1 MSKQKHLSREHFDQH
16 IAEVNAY
23 MNKVDGSL
31 SDNRGWDAITCELAE
46 NLRENHT
53 GSFNL
58 PQVFQDAMDSVWD
71 KIMYDAKKNPQEV
84 TKTYHT
90 TGLITPT
97 DLSGPRLYIE
107 TFSFLSDDKWS
118 LNTRIGLLTNN
129 HSIGSVLIEEK
140 NENVIDIRQRGQF
153 DALRDEKHK
162 RVQWNHKTPEQGQF
176 DALRDKPKTPE
187 QRLEA
192 IEHDLTEI
200 VSVLINKDIMRAL

>member
-58 PQVFQDAMDSVWD
+58 PQVFEDAMDSVWD
-71 KIMYDAKKNPQEV
+71 QIMYDAKKNPQEV
-84 TKTYHT
+84 AKTYHT

-162 RVQWNHKTPEQGQF
+162 RVQWNHKTPEQ
-176 DALRDKPKTPE
+176 
-187 QRLEA
+187 RLEA

-200 VSVLINKDIMRAL
+200 MSVLINKDIMRTF